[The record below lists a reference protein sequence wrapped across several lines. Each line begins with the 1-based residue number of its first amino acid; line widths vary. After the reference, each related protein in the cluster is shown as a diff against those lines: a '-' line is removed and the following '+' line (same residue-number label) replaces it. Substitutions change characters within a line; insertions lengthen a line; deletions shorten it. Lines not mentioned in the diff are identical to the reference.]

1 MLILDECDEID
12 FLVGLNYGSQFLIH
26 QYKDLVVNNE
36 TNRLLVKG
44 VSFQTHTVCVKR
56 SHPSFKKWNNKV
68 VQLHGVFYLFKAVD
82 SFTFVGT
89 QRVRASALSTISLEP
104 I

>member
-26 QYKDLVVNNE
+26 QYKDLIIHE
-36 TNRLLVKG
+36 TGRLLVKG
-44 VSFQTHTVCVKR
+44 VNLETHSVCVKHL
-56 SHPSFKKWNNKV
+56 HPSFKKWNNKV
-68 VQLHGVFYLFKAVD
+68 VQLHGVFYLFKALD

-89 QRVRASALSTISLEP
+89 QTGRVSTLSMVFLEP